1 MRMRTVS
8 DRLRALS
15 LPAAARRVSV
25 IPVVLA
31 AIACAE
37 ATEPDAAAGPD
48 RSTDWAAALRHDAF
62 AVADTTHPEIWL
74 AHAARGV
81 PADLA
86 ARARAIGGQWKLL
99 AVAQAWCTDAVSAVP
114 FLAALADSVPGMELR
129 VIAAK
134 GNDHLFEGH
143 ELNGRRAH
151 PLVLVLDEA
160 ARVRGAWIER
170 PADLAAWIDARRGVL
185 PDDDLRLYRQGWYA
199 GNGGRAAVAE
209 VLDLME
215 AVRDGRA
222 PAPPAPAPTAAEDRP
237 ITPCGPDA

>member
-1 MRMRTVS
+1 MRTRTAS
-8 DRLRALS
+8 DRLRASS
-15 LPAAARRVSV
+15 LPAPARRAAT
-25 IPVVLA
+25 IPLVLA
-31 AIACAE
+31 AMACAE
-37 ATEPDAAAGPD
+37 ATEPRAPAGPD
-48 RSTDWAAALRHDAF
+48 RSADWAAAARHDAF
-62 AVADTTHPEIWL
+62 AVADTTHPELWL

-99 AVAQAWCTDAVSAVP
+99 AVAHAWCSDAVSAVP
-114 FLAALADSVPGMELR
+114 FLAALADSVPGLELR
-129 VIAAK
+129 VVAAR

-151 PLVLVLDEA
+151 PLVLVLDDH

-185 PDDDLRLYRQGWYA
+185 PDEDLRLYRQGWYA

-215 AVRDGRA
+215 AVRDGRT
-222 PAPPAPAPTAAEDRP
+222 PAPPAPAPPAAGDRP
-237 ITPCGPDA
+237 ITPCGPDT

>member
-1 MRMRTVS
+1 MSHVF
-8 DRLRALS
+8 DRLLAFP
-15 LPAAARRVSV
+15 LPAAARRASV
-25 IPVVLA
+25 IPLLLA
-31 AIACAE
+31 AMACAE
-37 ATEPDAAAGPD
+37 ATEPRAPVGPD
-48 RSTDWAAALRHDAF
+48 RSTDWAAAVRHDAF
-62 AVADTTHPEIWL
+62 VVADTTHPELWL

-86 ARARAIGGQWKLL
+86 ARAREIGGQWKLL

-129 VIAAK
+129 VLAAK
-134 GNDHLFEGH
+134 GNDHLFDGH

-151 PLVLVLDEA
+151 PLVLVLDND

-170 PADLAAWIDARRGVL
+170 PADLAAWIDARRGIL
-185 PDDDLRLYRQGWYA
+185 PDEDLRLYRQGWYA
-199 GNGGRAAVAE
+199 GNGGRTAVAE

-222 PAPPAPAPTAAEDRP
+222 PAPPAPAPAAAEDRP